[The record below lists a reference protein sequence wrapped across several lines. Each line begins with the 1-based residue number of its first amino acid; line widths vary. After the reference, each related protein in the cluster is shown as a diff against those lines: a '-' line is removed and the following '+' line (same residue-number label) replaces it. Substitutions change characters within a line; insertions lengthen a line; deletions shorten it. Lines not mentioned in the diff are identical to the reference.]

1 MRNTMANIWHPLGGV
16 EISYL
21 GEKHFLFRFYHELDI
36 GKVEKEAPW
45 TLNSHLLIFH
55 RRKDSLCPTRL
66 YNGET
71 EVVLGWD
78 LSLRAAAK
86 RATIAT
92 SVWLRED
99 IAGNNFGNT
108 TDEKNKRSN
117 WRNTNQEGMFRD
129 QWVKTNQILG
139 FNLVSKSDLTVS
151 GKPDSSDFHDE
162 RVFESQTSKSVADF
176 GIGRWQVAWKW
187 FGTTLYLVSALLDQY
202 SREWKEEIITHIMSA
217 DEASK
222 VLSIPLSCHWLEDKQ
237 AWRGE
242 SSGEYSVQSE
252 YKLLLAKC
260 TQEDESLEHAFRD
273 CQAVKEI
280 WSMLDISWPTEMS
293 CASYKQW
300 MDWLFMNSSSD
311 LCRIIIYAIWVIWS
325 DRNKHVHE
333 RKIKQNIDMVRFIV
347 SYLKELEAI
356 KSHLSAR
363 CVQQERWRDVSLPTN
378 QVENEQEDIKLP
390 L

>member
-1 MRNTMANIWHPLGGV
+1 MNDIEGDSFKPSRGIRQGDPLSPYLFLLCSEGLSTIMRLAVESRSLRGV
-16 EISYL
+16 TICRR
-21 GEKHFLFRFYHELDI
+21 GPMI
-36 GKVEKEAPW
+36 
-45 TLNSHLLIFH
+45 SHLMFA
-55 RRKDSLCPTRL
+55 
-66 YNGET
+66 NGCILFE
-71 EVVLGWD
+71 EVVERAVVVIMEGLKEHEACSRQSKGLLKSGMCWRVGSGSRISIWNDVWVPGLEDGRLHGNGLGQHY
-78 LSLRAAAK
+78 
-86 RATIAT
+86 
-92 SVWLRED
+92 
-99 IAGNNFGNT
+99 N
-108 TDEKNKRSN
+108 
-117 WRNTNQEGMFRD
+117 
-129 QWVKTNQILG
+129 
-139 FNLVSKSDLTVS
+139 
-151 GKPDSSDFHDE
+151 
-162 RVFESQTSKSVADF
+162 
-176 GIGRWQVAWKW
+176 
-187 FGTTLYLVSALLDQY
+187 LVSALLDQY

-252 YKLLLAKC
+252 YKLLLAEC

-378 QVENEQEDIKLP
+378 Q
-390 L
+390 